1 MSKSNIIVRVRYK
14 KDVNFQKLVGGW
26 CNYVSKDGADG
37 KSLRDL
43 SSVNDLYEKELGI
56 FDDTQEFEEHYIWSK
71 NGDIDKKDIIKNLPN
86 DKAGKMWNL
95 VISFPPDFADES
107 GLKTKQ
113 DYYMMTKAI
122 IPKFILDNDLDLTNT
137 MWYASL
143 HKDTDN
149 PHLHISIFEKEQ
161 TRKKDTLE
169 KTSVKYL
176 KSNIASYLIDNTS
189 FYKDQDYLL
198 LGLDN
203 KIRKS
208 NFTKMNKELFF
219 SDRFRKSLNK
229 DLLNLYSKLPKR
241 GRLQYNSKN
250 LDYCRKD
257 IDKIIE
263 KILYHDTI
271 KYDFEKYY
279 HSLESIEREQKK
291 MYGNSNNNK
300 YIENKMKR
308 LYSKIGN
315 DILYNFKVYNSKDFL
330 VNQKEFLEIN
340 IMNMD
345 FVSRNIKK
353 KSTIIKHATEL
364 YRLGKLA
371 SLSESDMKKLLS
383 KWLKKS
389 NISYD
394 VDLLYSAVSNSRED
408 INATDFYKALSHL
421 GYTKERYDRYKNKS
435 FYKNLRFKQFI
446 KKANHY
452 LMIEN
457 KKEEEFLLEILE
469 KELQGKDL

>member
-1 MSKSNIIVRVRYK
+1 MSKSNIVTRVRYK
-14 KDVNFQKLVGGW
+14 KDVNFQRLVGGW
-26 CNYVSKDGADG
+26 CKYVSKDGANG
-37 KSLRDL
+37 KSLRDF

-56 FDDTQEFEEHYIWSK
+56 FDDTKETEEHYIWGK
-71 NGDIDKKDIIKNLPN
+71 NGDVSKQEILTELP
-86 DKAGKMWNL
+86 KEKSGRMWTL
-95 VISFPPDFADES
+95 VISFPPDFALES

-122 IPKFILDNDLDLTNT
+122 MPKFILDNDLDLTNT
-137 MWYASL
+137 RWYASL

-149 PHLHISIFEKEQ
+149 PHLHISIFELEE

-169 KTSVKYL
+169 KTAMKYL
-176 KSNIASYLIDNTS
+176 KSNIASYLVDNTS
-189 FYKDQDYLL
+189 FYKNQDYLL
-198 LGLDN
+198 LGLDY

-208 NFTKMNKELFF
+208 NYTKVNKELFF
-219 SDRFRKSLNK
+219 SDKFRKSLNK
-229 DLLNLYSKLPKR
+229 DLLNLYNKLPKR

-263 KILYHDTI
+263 KILYHDKI

-291 MYGNSNNNK
+291 LYGNSKNNK

-330 VNQKEFLEIN
+330 EYQKEFLEIN

-345 FVSRNIKK
+345 FVSRNTKK

-364 YRLGKLA
+364 YKLGKLA
-371 SLSESDMKKLLS
+371 SLSDSDIKKLLE
-383 KWLKKS
+383 KWIKKS
-389 NISYD
+389 KINYD
-394 VDLLYSAVSNSRED
+394 VELLFNAVSNTREE
-408 INATDFYKALSHL
+408 ISVTDFYKALSHL
-421 GYTKERYDRYKNKS
+421 GYTKERYDTYKNKS
-435 FYKNLRFKQFI
+435 FYKNLRFKQFV
-446 KKANHY
+446 KKANYY
-452 LMIEN
+452 LIAET
-457 KKEEEFLLEILE
+457 KKEEQFLLELLE
-469 KELQGKDL
+469 KELQGKDI